1 MRGPAARKRYWGFQ
15 LSDAVLTDL
24 SRYYDTLHFWT
35 QWNRGFRRF
44 SGTETQAIH
53 RWLEDPV
60 TGEFSP
66 ATIHKLILSCDL
78 PTHGNVEALEAG
90 CGYGGTMFALQA
102 SLGGRWRG
110 VTVSRSQCRIGRRS
124 TYERGLTGAIA
135 LAHQSFDIPQP
146 GSYNFIVAIESLIHS
161 IDPAHTVRNLTQSL
175 RPGGVMIV
183 VDDMPEEKMTDRAA
197 RDLAAFKNMW
207 RCPVMASAGVFA
219 SLFEANNCDVIDTRD
234 LSDLMRPRS
243 EPEISQALVEVG
255 GRRRWRDRFGLRH
268 VGEAEIGGLLL
279 ERLGR
284 ERAVRYTMMVARKR

>member
-1 MRGPAARKRYWGFQ
+1 M
-15 LSDAVLTDL
+15 SDAVLTDV

-35 QWNRGFRRF
+35 QWNKGFRRF
-44 SGTETQAIH
+44 SGTEIQAIH
-53 RWLEDPV
+53 RWLDDPV

-78 PTHGNVEALEAG
+78 PAGADLEALDAG

-110 VTVSRSQCRIGRRS
+110 VTVSRSQYKVGRRS
-124 TYERGLTGAIA
+124 ARARGLDETVTFAR
-135 LAHQSFDIPQP
+135 QSYDHPQL

-161 IDPAHTVRNLTQSL
+161 VDPVRTIRNLTNSL
-175 RPGGVMIV
+175 RPGGAMIV
-183 VDDMPEEKMTDRAA
+183 VDDMPDEEMPDTSAQ
-197 RDLAAFKNMW
+197 DLAAFRKLW
-207 RCPVMASAGVFA
+207 RCPVMASAKQYA
-219 SLFEANNCDVIDTRD
+219 SLLKANGCDVIEIRD

-243 EPEISQALVEVG
+243 EPEISQALVEVT

-284 ERAVRYTMMVARKR
+284 QRAVRYTMMVARKR